1 MKVSVEEFLGKD
13 IKLVIMETFQEFLLK
28 QSECKNEKTE
38 AATKKP
44 KIAETKKTVEP
55 VAKKQADKSK
65 EPIKKT
71 ENLSQSNKSE
81 KPNTAKNSSSPV
93 KSSSKSAQ
101 IEKLKSYVFK
111 CGVRKNW

>member
-1 MKVSVEEFLGKD
+1 MKVSIEEFLGKD

-38 AATKKP
+38 AVTKKP
-44 KIAETKKTVEP
+44 KISETKKTVEP
-55 VAKKQADKSK
+55 VADKTK
-65 EPIKKT
+65 EQSRKT
-71 ENLSQSNKSE
+71 ENSSQSNKFE
-81 KPNTAKNSSSPV
+81 KPNSAKNSSSPV

>member
-1 MKVSVEEFLGKD
+1 MSVSIEEFLGKD

-28 QSECKNEKTE
+28 QSENEKTE
-38 AATKKP
+38 SVTKKS
-44 KIAETKKTVEP
+44 KISETKKTVEP

-65 EPIKKT
+65 EPSKNT
-71 ENLSQSNKSE
+71 ENSSQSNKSE
-81 KPNTAKNSSSPV
+81 KPKNSSSPV
-93 KSSSKSAQ
+93 KSSYKSAQ